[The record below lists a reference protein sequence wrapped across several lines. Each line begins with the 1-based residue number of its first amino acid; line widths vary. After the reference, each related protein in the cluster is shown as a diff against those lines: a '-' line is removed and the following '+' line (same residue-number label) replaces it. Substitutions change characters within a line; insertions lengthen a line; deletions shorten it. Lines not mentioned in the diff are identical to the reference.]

1 MNTKLIMALI
11 IAFHG
16 LGHIMGPLVT
26 FGVLKTEGF
35 GGASWLLS
43 DRLNLNQTTQKA
55 LSLLWIVA
63 LIGFAATAYGLW
75 FGLGWWRMLAWV
87 NVALSV
93 LVIGAWWTSFPG
105 NIPLQANLGNVAI
118 VAGMLLWKTL

>member
-1 MNTKLIMALI
+1 MKLIMTVI
-11 IAFHG
+11 ISFHG

-26 FGVLKTEGF
+26 FGVLNSDGF
-35 GGASWLLS
+35 GGVSWLLS
-43 DRLNLNQTTQKA
+43 DWLHLSQTTQQI
-55 LSLLWIVA
+55 LSLLWVVA

-75 FGLGWWRMLAWV
+75 SGLGWWRMLAWV

-93 LVIGAWWTSFPG
+93 LVIGAWWTSFPW

-118 VAGMLLWKTL
+118 VTGMLLLKSM